1 MLYVTLVVLFSLL
14 FPIISLRFSVPLF
27 LSRELS
33 LPLFLLKLYNRNEAL
48 SDADISDI
56 ASAVSVFLSSPYFCS
71 FLASLHPSILESFA
85 VDELK
90 IVTFREAARG
100 FSEISAA
107 KGQRR

>member
-14 FPIISLRFSVPLF
+14 FPIISLRFSVLLF
-27 LSRELS
+27 LSRALS

-56 ASAVSVFLSSPYFCS
+56 ASAVSVFLSSPYFCP
-71 FLASLHPSILESFA
+71 FLASLRPSILESFA
-85 VDELK
+85 VDELE
-90 IVTFREAARG
+90 IVTFRETVRG
-100 FSEISAA
+100 FSEISDA